1 MLPDLYEVVET
12 HFFPLSFEA
21 ADRDLSSRTLLR
33 RGCSRRV
40 RGGASITTYAKDASL
55 TAVVLFDGPQ
65 GAAYV
70 QITEA
75 ALNGKIEVRSCDGVS
90 RLDKNTYNGL
100 PRASLAGANSL
111 QRGADGVLT
120 LTANGKSVCVVPSN
134 LKFERSVELTPAEAA
149 EQAVIRGTPVSS
161 SPRDAMIPAFKPGV
175 QLVFI
180 AVPDVELADFLRA
193 QRANTVRD
201 WEDFLTRYPSSARR
215 ASAQDAIAGFHQQAA
230 EAAFAQYQ
238 SSSGAKTQ
246 DIAMLRQAC
255 LEAQTASQSSPG
267 YKPAARLMDDIGRE
281 LDNLARPDQTRLQ
294 AYRKALQDHTP
305 GYSQL
310 SAAKQHVE
318 RLLEVRPDYAPLLS
332 LQREIAAEQ
341 RKLET
346 TIVNAQVLM
355 VESRYDQAVSSLG
368 PYVAFASEMPRLDS
382 RDQCSVHNTT
392 TITDKDWR
400 LIRSGKKQAWSLAK
414 RSALRPDRKD
424 VQAAADNAAAQIEA
438 QRNQQAANAAVLES
452 DEYARKNQFVE
463 AYNVLADLPEKQR
476 ALVTSQLAALS
487 HDYIGAAVQRAQKIQ
502 ESHVPIK
509 NPTDENAVLE
519 AYVLWD
525 RASSLGDDPAI
536 TVKRDFL
543 SAKISAY
550 YLDQANRY
558 LQKASGSGAGVGWLY
573 LKQAVR
579 YGITN
584 LDSLKDE
591 MARYEPLYQ
600 RRSQLSVGIV
610 FRDQTSRRD
619 SHGFADQLA
628 DAITSGLDSS
638 GMPIAVVRN
647 SSEVEEAQQPNF
659 TLVGQV
665 LEHRM
670 VKNANLEA
678 PESKYRA
685 GAHETK
691 NPAWLQIESDYES
704 AQQQLSSAQHAL
716 ADAQAQHKKK
726 QVIADANDAVQQAQ
740 KSVDELRHKLE
751 TTEQSRVETVVESYH
766 YTKKTID
773 LTASAEIEF
782 QFRDRAGNFVGQP
795 ADVRKDKHT
804 TTVVLQDV
812 KAEDTEGITNQG
824 VEPDG
829 AQFLTDLEIDS
840 RNALV
845 KAVRERAAELPAAVL
860 QAARTLAQQGD
871 TDGAAELYVLYL
883 NATPQGASP
892 GRDEAV
898 KFLRDQFNL
907 AVSADTK
914 L

>member
-1 MLPDLYEVVET
+1 MKWWQPISFPCPSKRPNEIPRLERCSVAVV
-12 HFFPLSFEA
+12 LVVV
-21 ADRDLSSRTLLR
+21 L
-33 RGCSRRV
+33 V
-40 RGGASITTYAKDASL
+40 GGASITTYAKDASL
-55 TAVVLFDGPQ
+55 SAVVLFDGPQ

-90 RLDKNTYNGL
+90 RLDKNTYNEL
-100 PRASLAGANSL
+100 PRASLAGASSL
-111 QRGADGVLT
+111 QRRADGVLT
-120 LTANGKSVCVVPSN
+120 LTANGKSVCVVPGN

-149 EQAVIRGTPVSS
+149 EQAMIRGTPVSS
-161 SPRDAMIPAFKPGV
+161 SPRDAAIPAFKPGV

-180 AVPDVELADFLRA
+180 AAPDVELADFLRA

-201 WEDFLTRYPSSARR
+201 WEDFLTRYPSSTRR
-215 ASAQDAIAGFHQQAA
+215 ASAQNAIAGFHQQAA

-246 DIAMLRQAC
+246 DLAMLRQAC
-255 LEAQTASQSSPG
+255 LEAQTASQSSPD
-267 YKPAARLMDDIGRE
+267 YKPGARLMDNIGRE

-310 SAAKQHVE
+310 SAAKLHVE
-318 RLLEVRPDYAPLLS
+318 RLLEVRPEYAPLLS
-332 LQREIAAEQ
+332 LQREIAGEQ

-346 TIVNAQVLM
+346 TIVNAQVLIA
-355 VESRYDQAVSSLG
+355 ESRYDQAVNSLG
-368 PYVAFASEMPRLDS
+368 SYVAFASEMPRVDGVLDAAFKHHYEHGRKLALS
-382 RDQCSVHNTT
+382 Q
-392 TITDKDWR
+392 DWEKA
-400 LIRSGKKQAWSLAK
+400 IVEFGEAA
-414 RSALRPDRKD
+414 AIRPDRKD
-424 VQAAADNAAAQIEA
+424 VQVAGDNAAAQLEA
-438 QRNQQAANAAVLES
+438 QRNQQAANTAILES
-452 DEYARKNQFVE
+452 DEYVQKKQFVE

-476 ALVTSQLAALS
+476 GLVTAQLAALS
-487 HDYIGAAVQRAQKIQ
+487 HDYIGEAVRRAQKIQ
-502 ESHVPIK
+502 ESHLPIK
-509 NPTDENAVLE
+509 NPADENAALE
-519 AYVLWD
+519 AFVLWD
-525 RASSLGDDPAI
+525 RASSLGDDPAV
-536 TVKRDFL
+536 TLKRDFL

-550 YLDQANRY
+550 YLDQAHRY

-600 RRSQLSVGIV
+600 RRSQLSVGIE

-628 DAITSGLDSS
+628 DTITSGLDSS
-638 GMPIAVVRN
+638 GMPIAVLRN
-647 SSEVEEAQQPNF
+647 SSGVAEAQQPNF

-691 NPAWLQIESDYES
+691 NPAWLQIESAYES
-704 AQQQLSSAQHAL
+704 AQQQLRSAQQAL
-716 ADAQAQHKKK
+716 ADDQAQHKKK
-726 QVIADANDAVQQAQ
+726 QVITEANDAVQLAQ
-740 KSVDELRHKLE
+740 KSVDELRHKLDA
-751 TTEQSRVETVVESYH
+751 TEQSRVETVVESYH
-766 YTKKTID
+766 YTKKTVD

-782 QFRDRAGNFVGQP
+782 QFRDRAGNLVGQP

-845 KAVRERAAELPAAVL
+845 KAVRERTAELPAAVL
-860 QAARTLAQQGD
+860 QAAKTLAQQGD

>member
-1 MLPDLYEVVET
+1 M
-12 HFFPLSFEA
+12 
-21 ADRDLSSRTLLR
+21 
-33 RGCSRRV
+33 
-40 RGGASITTYAKDASL
+40 
-55 TAVVLFDGPQ
+55 
-65 GAAYV
+65 
-70 QITEA
+70 
-75 ALNGKIEVRSCDGVS
+75 
-90 RLDKNTYNGL
+90 
-100 PRASLAGANSL
+100 
-111 QRGADGVLT
+111 
-120 LTANGKSVCVVPSN
+120 
-134 LKFERSVELTPAEAA
+134 
-149 EQAVIRGTPVSS
+149 IRGTPVSS

-175 QLVFI
+175 QLMFI
-180 AVPDVELADFLRA
+180 AAPDVELADFLRA

-201 WEDFLTRYPSSARR
+201 WEDFLARYPSSVHR
-215 ASAQDAIAGFHQQAA
+215 ASAQDAIAGFHQQAG
-230 EAAFAQYQ
+230 ETAFAHYQ
-238 SSSGAKTQ
+238 SSSGAKIQ
-246 DIAMLRQAC
+246 DIAMLRRAC

-267 YKPAARLMDDIGRE
+267 YKPAARLMDDIERE

-294 AYRKALQDHTP
+294 AYRKALQDHAP

-310 SAAKQHVE
+310 SAAKLHVE

-332 LQREIAAEQ
+332 LQHEIAAEQ

-346 TIVNAQVLM
+346 TVVNAQVLM

-368 PYVAFASEMPRLDS
+368 PYLAFASEMPRLDAVINAAFKYHYDNGQ
-382 RDQCSVHNTT
+382 RLAAHQ
-392 TITDKDWR
+392 DWEKA
-400 LIRSGKKQAWSLAK
+400 IQEFGKAA
-414 RSALRPDRKD
+414 ALRPDRKD
-424 VQAAADNAAAQIEA
+424 LQAAADSAAAQIEA
-438 QRNQQAANAAVLES
+438 QRNQQAANTAVLES

-476 ALVTSQLAALS
+476 ALVTSQLSALS
-487 HDYIGAAVQRAQKIQ
+487 HDYIGAAVRRAQKIQ

-519 AYVLWD
+519 AFVLWD

-558 LQKASGSGAGVGWLY
+558 LKKASGSGAGVGWLY

-584 LDSLKDE
+584 TDSLKDE

-600 RRSQLSVGIV
+600 QRSQLSVGIV
-610 FRDQTSRRD
+610 FRDQTSRRA

-638 GMPIAVVRN
+638 GMPIAVMRN
-647 SSEVEEAQQPNF
+647 SSEVEEAQQLNF

-670 VKNANLEA
+670 VKNAHLEA
-678 PESKYRA
+678 PESKCRA

-716 ADAQAQHKKK
+716 ADGQAQHKKK
-726 QVIADANDAVQQAQ
+726 QVIADATDSVQQAQ

-804 TTVVLQDV
+804 TTVVLKDV
-812 KAEDTEGITNQG
+812 QAEDTQGITNQG

-845 KAVRERAAELPAAVL
+845 KAVLERAAELPAAVL
-860 QAARTLAQQGD
+860 QAAKLLAQQGD